1 MIKKLLNI
9 IRWVLILFLLL
20 VLWIS
25 FGGSNDEENWRTKY
39 YKQRALDR
47 YNQAC
52 DKFNMT
58 QADLNIC
65 SYKVVGEVDKEIL
78 EMTEDLEG
86 FSLED
91 FKEWSDEAIDQEYPC
106 QDPVTDIGMEK
117 LVFSNIIFYCEPEIF
132 GGSGPQNNVD
142 PDVCKNYTDNKKRIE
157 LRESETDRMFDDNG
171 KCLEQIYYGSIQP
184 LSNNLFYIQK
194 GVEYKV
200 SIERET
206 VSTSILDD
214 NPHRPTDCIRYLGM
228 HIFTKDC
235 IELMERWGGKWVND
249 SIMVFENEHSW
260 HIDAIDTDKAYTS
273 DLYYTGQ
280 ATLKDTNN
288 RQDVLY
294 LIYGHEF
301 SHRVMNYEYGKL
313 EGVSTYYDKG
323 DNPVLLELYKDGV
336 LIEQSSGVHVVSGE
350 GIE

>member
-65 SYKVVGEVDKEIL
+65 SYKVAEEVDKEIL

-91 FKEWSDEAIDQEYPC
+91 FKEWADEAIDQEYPC
-106 QDPVTDIGMEK
+106 QDPVADIGMEK
-117 LVFSNIIFYCEPEIF
+117 LVFLNIMFYCEPEIY

-157 LRESETDRMFDDNG
+157 LRESETDRIFDDNG
-171 KCLEQIYYGSIQP
+171 KCLEQIDYGSIQP
-184 LSNNLFYIQK
+184 LSNSLFYIQK
-194 GVEYKV
+194 GEEYKQMIRDRKE
-200 SIERET
+200 SEALIASFWR
-206 VSTSILDD
+206 SKAG
-214 NPHRPTDCIRYLGM
+214 DCIRYISL
-228 HIFTKDC
+228 HVPTKDC
-235 IELMERWGGKWVND
+235 INQMENAGGTWLND
-249 SIMVFENEHSW
+249 SIMIFNNQ
-260 HIDAIDTDKAYTS
+260 AIDITKPYS
-273 DLYYTGQ
+273 DEVYYTGEL
-280 ATLKDTNN
+280 TFTDDNN
-288 RQDVLY
+288 KRDVLY
-294 LIYGHEF
+294 LIYGHDF

-313 EGVSTYYDKG
+313 ESVSIYYDKG
-323 DNPVLLELYKDGV
+323 DNPVLLELYKDGD
-336 LIEQSSGVHVVSGE
+336 LIEQSSGVHIVSGE